1 MCEELNHFIDFIC
14 FKPKMIIGNPNS
26 TISLIFAKTGHKERH
41 DLKCFARDTISSK
54 VIRFFFICFPPFIG
68 RIIFFSLN
76 FWNGVEYIQLFIAYL
91 KNVMEVQ
98 QIEFY
103 TAFKF
108 SVNT

>member
-1 MCEELNHFIDFIC
+1 MLKKNIID
-14 FKPKMIIGNPNS
+14 
-26 TISLIFAKTGHKERH
+26 FAKTGHKQRH

-54 VIRFFFICFPPFIG
+54 VIRGFFSFVFPLLLAEFYFFSKFLERG
-68 RIIFFSLN
+68 RIYTS
-76 FWNGVEYIQLFIAYL
+76 VKYILFIAYL

>member
-1 MCEELNHFIDFIC
+1 MLKKNIID
-14 FKPKMIIGNPNS
+14 
-26 TISLIFAKTGHKERH
+26 FAKTGHKQRH

-54 VIRFFFICFPPFIG
+54 VIRGFFHLFSPFYWQNY
-68 RIIFFSLN
+68 IFFSKFLER
-76 FWNGVEYIQLFIAYL
+76 GRIYTSVKYILFIAYL

>member
-54 VIRFFFICFPPFIG
+54 VIRV
-68 RIIFFSLN
+68 FFSFVFPLLLAELY
-76 FWNGVEYIQLFIAYL
+76 FFL
-91 KNVMEVQ
+91 
-98 QIEFY
+98 
-103 TAFKF
+103 
-108 SVNT
+108 